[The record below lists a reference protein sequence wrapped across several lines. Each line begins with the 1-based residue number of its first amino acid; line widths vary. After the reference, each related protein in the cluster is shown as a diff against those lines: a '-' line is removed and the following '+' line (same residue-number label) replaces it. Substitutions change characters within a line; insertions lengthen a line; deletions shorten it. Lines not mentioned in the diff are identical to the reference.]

1 MEHISTFEEDPSLHV
16 EPHPSKETKASY
28 VVCSLRLQPP
38 AEGLGKY
45 LSGNELVGMAA
56 SESHFLSAQ
65 LFWVEKPFHVLE
77 KLYNSVT
84 IG

>member
-1 MEHISTFEEDPSLHV
+1 LFL
-16 EPHPSKETKASY
+16 ETRAA
-28 VVCSLRLQPP
+28 C
-38 AEGLGKY
+38 EGLGKY

-65 LFWVEKPFHVLE
+65 HFWVEKPFRVLE